1 VARRTVYIPDDLDE
15 RISAE
20 LDHGDSYSAIVSAGL
35 ERLLESDEW
44 PDEVLNRTEEVA

>member
-15 RISAE
+15 RVSAE

-35 ERLLESDEW
+35 EHIVESDDW

>member
-20 LDHGDSYSAIVSAGL
+20 LDHGDSYSAKVQEALREFYGMS
-35 ERLLESDEW
+35 
-44 PDEVLNRTEEVA
+44 EVEA